1 MRFSVGQKAVSAVS
15 TPAASSSGSTDL
27 SDEDMDSSSYVSTAD
42 AVSVFVIK
50 RGEPVS
56 AWLQQYF
63 PRTRLT

>member
-1 MRFSVGQKAVSAVS
+1 
-15 TPAASSSGSTDL
+15 
-27 SDEDMDSSSYVSTAD
+27 MDGNANYVSTAD
-42 AVSVFVIK
+42 AVSVYVIK